1 MNHPQDLT
9 LREQAAAIRSGEL
22 KAQDVLDA
30 TLSRLAERDGAL
42 NSTPV
47 VFADE
52 ARQMLT
58 DAPDGPLHGVPV
70 TIKDMYA
77 LPWRGAHNGTPFELI
92 PPAASGVFRRLRDAG
107 AVVVGVANQH
117 EAGMGTTGIVSAYG
131 VHRNPW
137 NVEHCPGGSSGGSAA
152 AVAARI
158 VAGSVG
164 SDSGGSTRLPAA
176 YCGVVGLKVTY
187 RALPYDG
194 YFGLSTTFSAPGAFG
209 RDAADARLIA
219 EALLARPLT
228 DEAIRELRVG
238 VVRDPYWSD
247 CRPEVTALAEHA
259 LAATGWTVRDIAVE
273 HLDLA
278 GAALM
283 VRLGAEAGV
292 PPAAF
297 VQALSP
303 VTRAI
308 MLANVL
314 RPAAAVSRA
323 DRARAAI
330 RRAMAHALDD
340 VDVIAWPTVPA
351 PAPRIDHPFVDLP
364 SGAVLADIANMRQA
378 VVANVT
384 GQPGINLPV
393 GFVDGLPVG
402 LQLLGPWG
410 GEALLLAAAQH
421 MEDATAREF
430 VDAAPP
436 VARRPLA

>member
-1 MNHPQDLT
+1 VSHPQDLG
-9 LREQAAAIRSGEL
+9 LRAQAEAVRSGALKPGEL
-22 KAQDVLDA
+22 LDA
-30 TLSRLAERDGAL
+30 TLARLAARDSTL

-52 ARQMLT
+52 AAQMLAA
-58 DAPDGPLHGVPV
+58 APDGPLHGVPL

-77 LPWRGAHNGTPFELI
+77 LPWRGACNGTPFELI
-92 PPAASGVFRRLRDAG
+92 PAAESGAFRRLRDAG
-107 AVVVGVANQH
+107 AVIVGVANQH

-131 VHRNPW
+131 VHPNPW
-137 NVEHCPGGSSGGSAA
+137 NREHCAGGSSGGSAS
-152 AVAARI
+152 AVAARL

-187 RALPYDG
+187 RALPYDN
-194 YFGLSTTFSAPGAFG
+194 YFGMGTTFSAPGAFG
-209 RDAADARLIA
+209 RDAGDARLVA

-228 DEAIRELRVG
+228 AEPARELRVG

-247 CRPEVTALAEHA
+247 CQPEVVALAESA
-259 LAATGWTVRDIAVE
+259 LAATGWTVRDIAIE
-273 HLDLA
+273 HLELA

-283 VRLGAEAGV
+283 VRLGAEAGT

-297 VQALSP
+297 LQAVSP
-303 VTRAI
+303 MTRAI

-314 RPAAAVSRA
+314 RPAPAVSHA

-330 RRAMAHALDD
+330 RRAMARALDE
-340 VDVIAWPTVPA
+340 VDVIAWPTVSA
-351 PAPRIDHPFVDLP
+351 PAPRIDRPFVDVP
-364 SGAVLADIANMRQA
+364 SGTMPADIVNLRQA

-384 GQPGINLPV
+384 GQPGINVPV
-393 GFVDGLPVG
+393 GFVGGLPVG

-410 GEALLLAAAQH
+410 EESRLVAAAQH
-421 MEDATAREF
+421 VEDATAREF
-430 VDAAPP
+430 VDALPP
-436 VARRPLA
+436 SL